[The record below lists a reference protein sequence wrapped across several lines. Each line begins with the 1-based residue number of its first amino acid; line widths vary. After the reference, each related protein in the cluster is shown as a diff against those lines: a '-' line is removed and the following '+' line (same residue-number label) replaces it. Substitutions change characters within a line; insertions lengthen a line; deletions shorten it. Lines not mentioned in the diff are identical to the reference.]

1 MLVIRVNYKGFFV
14 DFWTSI
20 IRILESDTSRPS
32 QRMKPLVLPCDATNA
47 NKRCKFSTREET
59 FNMQDSDRLE
69 PVE

>member
-1 MLVIRVNYKGFFV
+1 MLFIRVNYKGFYV

-47 NKRCKFSTREET
+47 NKRGKFS
-59 FNMQDSDRLE
+59 N
-69 PVE
+69 